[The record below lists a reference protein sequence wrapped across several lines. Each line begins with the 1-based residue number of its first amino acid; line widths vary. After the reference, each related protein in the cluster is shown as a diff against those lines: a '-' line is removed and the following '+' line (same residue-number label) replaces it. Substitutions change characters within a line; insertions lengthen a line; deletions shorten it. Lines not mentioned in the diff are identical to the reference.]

1 MEISSKPVG
10 ALSHQFRTA
19 VTWRKTTNF
28 AAGVG
33 DCNPFYFDDER
44 EEGLI
49 APPMLAT
56 SLTWPISR
64 NIASSWDADLDP
76 SLFNRQVHF
85 TEYLK
90 WHRVMR
96 PGDDL
101 RIQGELAGVGPCRGG
116 SLVVVRYCAYN
127 MDNELVFE
135 EFSGALLRG
144 VRCPEGLK
152 TSCELPKSPETIFSS
167 NPEWIQPI
175 EIDILASYVYDGCA
189 DIPFPIHTSPTF
201 AKSVGLPGIIIHGTQ
216 TLTLALREIV
226 NQEAAGDPRRLRSA
240 YCCFCGRV
248 VPGTTIHVRA
258 LEKRKEGEETL
269 VFFDVLNGEGKRA
282 ICDGCAVI
290 STPLS

>member
-10 ALSHQFRTA
+10 ALSHPYKTA
-19 VTWRKTTNF
+19 ITWRKTTNF

-33 DCNPFYFDDER
+33 DPNPLYFDDER

-56 SLTWPISR
+56 SLTWPISQ
-64 NIASSWDADLDP
+64 NITSSWNADLDP
-76 SLFNRQVHF
+76 SLFHHQVHF
-85 TEYLK
+85 TEYLR
-90 WHRVMR
+90 WYRVMR

-101 RIQGELAGVGPCRGG
+101 NITGELASIGPCRGG
-116 SLVVVRYCAYN
+116 SLVVVRYCAYDTEN
-127 MDNELVFE
+127 NLFFE

-152 TSCELPKSPETIFSS
+152 TSCELPSPPEKIVTASPE
-167 NPEWIQPI
+167 WVHPI
-175 EIDILASYVYDGCA
+175 AIDILASYIYDGCA

-226 NQEAAGDPRRLRSA
+226 NREAGGDPRRLRSSS
-240 YCCFCGRV
+240 CCFSGRV
-248 VPGTTIHVRA
+248 VPGTVINVRA
-258 LEKRKEGEETL
+258 LEKREVGSEMF
-269 VFFDVLNGEGKRA
+269 VFFDVLNGDGKRA
-282 ICDGCAVI
+282 ISDACAVI
-290 STPLS
+290 SDPLP